1 MMLCELSS
9 IELKTSSFHTVDTF
23 HTLSIFSHLFS
34 LAVRSKFKINNNE
47 KAARCSAQCET
58 KEIKY
63 VEYVIYLLRLLKV

>member
-23 HTLSIFSHLFS
+23 HTLSHAHLFS